1 MQPDAYTVER
11 LARRRFAA
19 IGLGSEA
26 AAMAAVQL
34 YLEEEEAA
42 LAQAEQAA
50 QTSAVAPSAEP
61 GQWAQSGRIEMM
73 AGRRMIQLRA
83 FSNIL

>member
-1 MQPDAYTVER
+1 MSNKGKK
-11 LARRRFAA
+11 F
-19 IGLGSEA
+19 A

-34 YLEEEEAA
+34 YMEEEEAA

-50 QTSAVAPSAEP
+50 LANAVAPSAEA

-83 FSNIL
+83 FSNIR

>member
-1 MQPDAYTVER
+1 MSNQGKK
-11 LARRRFAA
+11 F
-19 IGLGSEA
+19 A

-42 LAQAEQAA
+42 LAQAEEALQAN
-50 QTSAVAPSAEP
+50 AVAPSSEP

-83 FSNIL
+83 FSNLR

>member
-1 MQPDAYTVER
+1 MSNQGKK
-11 LARRRFAA
+11 F
-19 IGLGSEA
+19 A

-50 QTSAVAPSAEP
+50 QAAQANAVAPSAEP
-61 GQWAQSGRIEMM
+61 GQWARSGRIEMM

-83 FSNIL
+83 FSNLR